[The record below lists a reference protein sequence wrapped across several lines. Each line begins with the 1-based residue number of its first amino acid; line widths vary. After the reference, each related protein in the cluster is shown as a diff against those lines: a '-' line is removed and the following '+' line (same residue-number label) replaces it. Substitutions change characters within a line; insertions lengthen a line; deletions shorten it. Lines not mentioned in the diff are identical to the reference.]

1 MEIWFRLSTERMTRD
16 AIRLFTVAGSV
27 ALLFAVASAQS
38 TKPAPRNMGAGL
50 RQLVQMHNESVAKG
64 QSALDLRG
72 FNAKHATQKA
82 GTTGLFRINVDSQ
95 NRVLVNL
102 YLDGSVSADSM
113 REHLKSLG
121 ASVLAADTSYRG
133 GVIAAHIPIASAEQ
147 VATARGVRSVMLVH
161 RPFAD
166 AGKTTSQGARVLRSN
181 VVNGTGGITGKG
193 ITVGLISDSFNT
205 SGNPIDA
212 AADVKSGDLPK
223 TTAIPGGEGL
233 KFLIER
239 DPTVFGPG
247 TDEGRGMSQIV
258 HDVAPGA
265 DLCFATAEGGQVV
278 FANNIRSLRTE
289 PACNADVIVDDVIY
303 PEEPMFSDG
312 VVAQAVDEVVTSNS
326 LPGKKVSYF
335 SSAGN
340 RGEAGYAS
348 DLRIIPDSVA
358 RGMSPGTLG
367 IDLSTIP
374 ADIDTTGGFHNFAT
388 GSKTSIFQD
397 LLFLDGTII
406 AFQWDDPFDLNP
418 SGITTDLN
426 ILLFDPAT
434 GQFVGSIGEDNFAT
448 NEPLEEFELTADGG
462 VGEYLIVIAR
472 TGAGAHLSKRVKY
485 EEFNGA
491 ILDLTGFITSKTP
504 MTYGH
509 NCAKNGN
516 GVAAY
521 VYDLDPAFSTF
532 TPQYEPFS
540 SPGPSTI
547 AFDKDGNRLAQ
558 AQIRRKPDIAAPDGV
573 NTTFFPPGADQ
584 DYESFFGVPDGFPN
598 FFGTSAAAPHAA
610 AVAALVIQAAGGP
623 SSIPPKS
630 VADVLKTSSPPRDVD
645 VFFSKAEGSTGNNQV
660 QITAQGENLTAVGDS
675 PRFFT
680 LTFQATKP
688 GQTLNSLTL
697 NLAGT
702 SLVFDINEFPA
713 TLGSTTG
720 PTLVS
725 ATPTTGPSRT
735 VTLNFSGFTSGNKV
749 RFGVDRDYTNAAFDN
764 LGGGND
770 ADPLGGAK
778 FKAVL
783 SDSTVVTGTF
793 VNDLQT
799 GWRLYDGFG
808 LIDAVNAVNQ
818 VR

>member
-1 MEIWFRLSTERMTRD
+1 MDKLIELSRERIIRD
-16 AIRLFTVAGSV
+16 AIRLFTVAGSLT
-27 ALLFAVASAQS
+27 LLLTSAMAQVPK
-38 TKPAPRNMGAGL
+38 TLPRNMGGGL
-50 RQLVQMHNESVAKG
+50 RELVQMHRDAAAKG
-64 QSALDLRG
+64 QAALNLR
-72 FNAKHATQKA
+72 NEKALAKQP
-82 GTTGLFRINVDSQ
+82 GISGVFRIAADSQ
-95 NRVLVNL
+95 NRALVNI
-102 YLDGSVSADSM
+102 YLDGTVPADSI
-113 REHLKSLG
+113 RERLKSAG
-121 ASVLAADTSYRG
+121 ASLTATDLSYRN
-133 GVIAAHIPIASAEQ
+133 GVIAAYMPLAAAEQ
-147 VATARGVRSVMLVH
+147 FARTGGIRSLMLVH

-166 AGKTTSQGARVLRSN
+166 AGKTTSQGAKLMRSN
-181 VVNGTGGITGKG
+181 VVNGSGGINGKG
-193 ITVGLISDSFNT
+193 VTVGVISDSFNT
-205 SGNPIDA
+205 SGNSIDA

-223 TTAIPGGEGL
+223 TTSIPGGEGL

-239 DPTVFGPG
+239 DLNTFGPG
-247 TDEGRGMSQIV
+247 TDEGRGMAQIV

-265 DLCFATAEGGQVV
+265 DLCFATAEGGQVAL
-278 FANNIRSLRTE
+278 ANNIRSLRTE

-312 VVAQAVDEVVTSNS
+312 VVAQAVDEVVTSNT

-348 DLRIIPDSVA
+348 DLRFIPDSVA
-358 RGMSPGTLG
+358 RGMSPSELG
-367 IDLSTIP
+367 VDLSTIP

-388 GSKTSIFQD
+388 GGKTSIFQD

-426 ILLFDPAT
+426 LLFFDPAT
-434 GQFVGSIGEDNFAT
+434 GQFAGAVGDDNFDT
-448 NEPLEEFELTADGG
+448 NEPLEEFQLTAPGG

-472 TGAGAHLSKRVKY
+472 TGAGSHLSTRVKY

-521 VYDLDPAFSTF
+521 VYDFDPAFANF

-547 AFDKDGNRLAQ
+547 AFDKDGNRLAK

-573 NTTFFPPGADQ
+573 NTTFFPAGPDQ
-584 DYESFFGVPDGFPN
+584 DYEAFYGVPDGFPN

-610 AVAALVIQAAGGP
+610 AVAALVIQKAGGP
-623 SSIPPKS
+623 GSIAPKQL
-630 VADVLKTSSPPRDVD
+630 ADILKASAPPRDVD
-645 VFFSKAEGSTGNNQV
+645 LFFSQAIGATGSNQV
-660 QITAQGENLTAVGDS
+660 QITAQGENFTEVGDS

-680 LTFQATKP
+680 LTFQAAKP
-688 GQTLNSLTL
+688 GQTLDSLTVDL
-697 NLAGT
+697 SGS
-702 SLVFDINEFPA
+702 SLVFDINEFPV
-713 TLGSTTG
+713 TLGSSTG
-720 PTLVS
+720 PSLVS
-725 ATPTTGPSRT
+725 GTPTTGPSRT
-735 VTLNFSGFTSGNKV
+735 VNLTFSGFTSGNKV
-749 RFGVDRDYTNAAFDN
+749 RFGVDRDYTNAAFQN

-770 ADPLGGAK
+770 GDVMGGAK

-783 SDSTVVTGTF
+783 SDGTVVRGTF
-793 VNDLQT
+793 ANDLQT
-799 GWRLYDGFG
+799 GWRLYEGFG
-808 LIDAVNAVNQ
+808 LIDAVNAVAQ
-818 VR
+818 VP